1 MKFGTIIY
9 DVRDKLD
16 ISNGEYLLLDC
27 VSKLQSAPNSNGRC
41 RAAAS
46 YLAYVAGVTTRR
58 VFPMMDR
65 LKEKGLL
72 IVHPDNSKE
81 VASIFYDM
89 AIAGN
94 LAAFEEI
101 LGKKEGV
108 DTHDATSYPMTPRHT
123 PHDVAS
129 YPPMTPRHPPHDVAS
144 HSSTNIV
151 QVGKTLIR
159 REYTHATEKNQFFKK
174 QENVEGEKAPSIVC
188 LFRECNYFKGGAAGR
203 AAFEADLK
211 AAGCPDSTDF
221 EYYFNRILSWSD
233 DKAAKSANW
242 GVKAAQ
248 FVIGDRQN
256 GKMITKAATHEAAA
270 PKYKIKETRF

>member
-1 MKFGTIIY
+1 
-9 DVRDKLD
+9 
-16 ISNGEYLLLDC
+16 
-27 VSKLQSAPNSNGRC
+27 
-41 RAAAS
+41 
-46 YLAYVAGVTTRR
+46 
-58 VFPMMDR
+58 MMDR

-72 IVHPDNSKE
+72 IVHPDNTKE
-81 VASIFYDM
+81 VAPIFYDM

-101 LGKKEGV
+101 FGKKEGV
-108 DTHDATSYPMTPRHT
+108 DTHDATSYPMTPRHS
-123 PHDVAS
+123 PHDATS
-129 YPPMTPRHPPHDVAS
+129 P
-144 HSSTNIV
+144 SSTNIV

-159 REYTHATEKNQFFKK
+159 REYTHATEKNQIFKK

-221 EYYFNRILSWSD
+221 EYYFNRILGWSD

-242 GVKAAQ
+242 GAKAAQ
-248 FVIGDRQN
+248 FVVGDRQN
-256 GKMITKAATHEAAA
+256 GKMIVKAATHEAGT
-270 PKYKIKETRF
+270 PKYKVKETKF